1 MRTLTLLEQSSVF
14 DLIVVYI
21 YSVDVLACIN
31 SPKHIMVIQNLVI
44 ISQIIK
50 KSIDIDDLAYNFTI
64 NSIL

>member
-14 DLIVVYI
+14 DLIVVHI
-21 YSVDVLACIN
+21 YSVDVLTCIN

-50 KSIDIDDLAYNFTI
+50 KSIDIDVLAYNFTI